1 MSCQFFSSNVFHT
14 IRLEKL
20 EVLTFFVLKLLCMS
34 HILMKG
40 NLIGNLK
47 FDLKEIVFYGL
58 FDNIF
63 IRNFL
68 KNKFQ
73 QKKNGL
79 VLRIIIKK
87 FLFIFKNNIFFIKIS
102 FLNLFFHK
110 NFIHLQK
117 ILKLVVYAIFSMIP

>member
-1 MSCQFFSSNVFHT
+1 
-14 IRLEKL
+14 
-20 EVLTFFVLKLLCMS
+20 MS

-68 KNKFQ
+68 KSKFQ

-79 VLRIIIKK
+79 KK
-87 FLFIFKNNIFFIKIS
+87 NMF
-102 FLNLFFHK
+102 
-110 NFIHLQK
+110 
-117 ILKLVVYAIFSMIP
+117 

>member
-1 MSCQFFSSNVFHT
+1 
-14 IRLEKL
+14 
-20 EVLTFFVLKLLCMS
+20 
-34 HILMKG
+34 MKG

-58 FDNIF
+58 FDSIF

-79 VLRIIIKK
+79 KK
-87 FLFIFKNNIFFIKIS
+87 TCFKNNYKKVFIY
-102 FLNLFFHK
+102 F
-110 NFIHLQK
+110 QK
-117 ILKLVVYAIFSMIP
+117 

>member
-1 MSCQFFSSNVFHT
+1 
-14 IRLEKL
+14 
-20 EVLTFFVLKLLCMS
+20 
-34 HILMKG
+34 MKG

-87 FLFIFKNNIFFIKIS
+87 FLFIFKNNIFFY
-102 FLNLFFHK
+102 K
-110 NFIHLQK
+110 NKFSQL
-117 ILKLVVYAIFSMIP
+117 IFSQKFFSLTENSKTRSIRNIFNDS